1 MANVIKIKQGGT
13 NVVAPVAG
21 DLKKGEL
28 GYTFNN
34 DKLWIGSGDAGTDEA
49 IQMGGKLGSVVQA
62 HDAGLDSIADLTT
75 AANKMIYTT
84 AADTYAV
91 TALTATARTLLDD
104 TSVSVMRT
112 TLGVDASG
120 IDNSTPVTLV
130 ESLDENSVD
139 NNYLSLAGQAITS
152 GTVPVSKG
160 GTGAITAALA
170 RTALGV
176 DASGIDNSTPVSL
189 ETTSHDYL
197 SLDGQEVTL
206 GTIDISDDTNLSA
219 GTGVTL
225 TAGTDAAD
233 DVLSVD
239 YGTTAST
246 ACVGND
252 SRLATNLGYTSSTRV
267 LTSSTGTSI
276 TLPLAIATVNAGDP
290 SEVAAVAGLL
300 SGADKDIIDI
310 VSALVVEGSASTL
323 IDTVQEVIAAFENHA
338 EGLNL
343 ITELDAK
350 LTAASEDCLI
360 LIVFAIYMT
369 PLNAYISGLIF
380 VYLER
385 TAINLRSSC

>member
-13 NVVAPVAG
+13 NVVAPEAG
-21 DLKKGEL
+21 VLKKGEL

-62 HDAGLDSIADLTT
+62 HDAGLDSIAGLTT

-252 SRLATNLGYTSSTRV
+252 SRLATNLGYTSSTRI
-267 LTSSTGTSI
+267 LTSSTGTNI

-310 VSALVVEGSASTL
+310 VSALVVEGGASTL

-350 LTAASEDCLI
+350 LTATSEIDGGT
-360 LIVFAIYMT
+360 F
-369 PLNAYISGLIF
+369 
-380 VYLER
+380 
-385 TAINLRSSC
+385 